1 MGDAADEAIR
11 YAEAV
16 EKIAYIENAATAD
29 QSVIMTNIYDSKKL
43 KNDFE
48 KTYSKYFV
56 AN

>member
-1 MGDAADEAIR
+1 LKVTNSNTN
-11 YAEAV
+11 AEAV